1 LRLDWDAILNWN
13 MAKPNSIELPDGE
26 RVDIL
31 YEDRSVLAIDKPP
44 GWMLAPVSWDKTSR
58 NLHRALMLSMQM
70 GDFWAR
76 SRNLRYIRFI
86 HRLDTETS
94 GVVLLARNPGAL
106 SAMSQLFETR
116 RMHKKYLAL
125 VRGLP
130 RQTQW
135 TCHLKI
141 TSELDATGRMQIDE
155 RHGREA
161 ETAFVVLQ
169 QGQGS
174 ALIEAAP
181 VTGRTHQIRV
191 HLAAAGHPI
200 LGDALYGE
208 KGPALALRAVELSY
222 TDPFQKRPVR
232 ILAPTENFMRRAKQL
247 LAKATM

>member
-1 LRLDWDAILNWN
+1 
-13 MAKPNSIELPDGE
+13 MAKPNSIELPDGA

-58 NLHRALMLSMQM
+58 NLHRALMLSMQA

-86 HRLDTETS
+86 HRLDAETS
-94 GVVLLARNPGAL
+94 GVVLLAKNPGAL

-116 RMHKKYLAL
+116 RMQKKYLAV

-130 RQTQW
+130 RQTHW

-141 TSELDATGRMQIDE
+141 TPEMDATGRMQVDE
-155 RHGREA
+155 RRGREA

-169 QGQGS
+169 QGKES
-174 ALIEAAP
+174 ALIEASP
-181 VTGRTHQIRV
+181 LTGRTHQIRV

-200 LGDALYGE
+200 LGDALYGN
-208 KGPALALRAVELSY
+208 KGPALALRAVEISY

-232 ILAPTENFMRRAKQL
+232 ILAPAQGFLSRAQQL
-247 LAKATM
+247 LAKTAI

>member
-1 LRLDWDAILNWN
+1 
-13 MAKPNSIELPDGE
+13 MAKPNCIELPDGT

-58 NLHRALMLSMQM
+58 NLHRALMVSMQE

-86 HRLDTETS
+86 HRLDADTS
-94 GVVLLARNPGAL
+94 GVVLLARNAGAL
-106 SAMSQLFETR
+106 SVMSRLFETR
-116 RMHKKYLAL
+116 RMHKKYLAV

-130 RQTQW
+130 TQTQW
-135 TCHLKI
+135 TCRRKI
-141 TSELDATGRMQIDE
+141 TSELDAAGRMQIDE
-155 RHGREA
+155 RNGREA

-169 QGQGS
+169 RGHGS
-174 ALIEAAP
+174 ALIEASP

-200 LGDALYGE
+200 LGDALYGD
-208 KGPALALRAVELSY
+208 KGPALALRAVEISY

-232 ILAPTENFMRRAKQL
+232 ILAPTEAFLRRADQL
-247 LAKATM
+247 MKG

>member
-1 LRLDWDAILNWN
+1 
-13 MAKPNSIELPDGE
+13 
-26 RVDIL
+26 
-31 YEDRSVLAIDKPP
+31 VLAIDKPP

-58 NLHRALMLSMQM
+58 NLHRALMLSMQA

-86 HRLDTETS
+86 HRLDAETS
-94 GVVLLARNPGAL
+94 GVVLLAKNPGAL

-116 RMHKKYLAL
+116 RMHKKYLAV
-125 VRGLP
+125 VRGRPL
-130 RQTQW
+130 QSHW
-135 TCHLKI
+135 TCRLRI
-141 TSELDATGRMQIDE
+141 TPELDATGRMQVDE

-169 QGQGS
+169 QGKAS

-200 LGDALYGE
+200 LGDALYGD
-208 KGPALALRAVELSY
+208 KGPALALRAVEISY

-232 ILAPTENFMRRAKQL
+232 ILAPTENFLRRAKQFL
-247 LAKATM
+247 GGL

>member
-1 LRLDWDAILNWN
+1 

-58 NLHRALMLSMQM
+58 NLHRALMLSMQA

-86 HRLDTETS
+86 HRLDAETS
-94 GVVLLARNPGAL
+94 GVVLLAKNPGAL

-116 RMHKKYLAL
+116 RMHKKYLAV
-125 VRGLP
+125 VRGRPL
-130 RQTQW
+130 QSHW
-135 TCHLKI
+135 TCRLRI
-141 TSELDATGRMQIDE
+141 TPELDATGRMQVDE

-169 QGQGS
+169 QGKAS

-200 LGDALYGE
+200 LGDALYGD
-208 KGPALALRAVELSY
+208 KGPALALRAVEISY

-232 ILAPTENFMRRAKQL
+232 ILAPTENFLRRAKQFL
-247 LAKATM
+247 GGL

>member
-1 LRLDWDAILNWN
+1 
-13 MAKPNSIELPDGE
+13 MAKPNSIELPDGA

-58 NLHRALMLSMQM
+58 NLHRALMLSMQE

-86 HRLDTETS
+86 HRLDADTS

-106 SAMSQLFETR
+106 SVMSRLFETR
-116 RMHKKYLAL
+116 RVRKKYLAV

-130 RQTQW
+130 PQTHW
-135 TCHLKI
+135 TCRLKI
-141 TSELDATGRMQIDE
+141 APELDATGRMQVDE
-155 RHGREA
+155 RRGKEA

-169 QGQGS
+169 QGQRS

-191 HLAAAGHPI
+191 HLAAAGHPV
-200 LGDALYGE
+200 LGDVLYGD
-208 KGPALALRAVELSY
+208 KGPALALRAVEISY

-232 ILAPTENFMRRAKQL
+232 ILAPTEDFLRRAKQFL
-247 LAKATM
+247 DGQ

>member
-1 LRLDWDAILNWN
+1 
-13 MAKPNSIELPDGE
+13 MAKPNSIELPDGP

-58 NLHRALMLSMQM
+58 NLHRALMLSMQA

-86 HRLDTETS
+86 HRLDAETS
-94 GVVLLARNPGAL
+94 GVVLLAKNPGAL
-106 SAMSQLFETR
+106 SVMSRLFETR
-116 RMHKKYLAL
+116 RMGKKYLAV

-130 RQTQW
+130 AQTRW
-135 TCHLKI
+135 TCRLKI
-141 TSELDATGRMQIDE
+141 ASEVDATGRMQVDE
-155 RHGREA
+155 RWGKEA
-161 ETAFVVLQ
+161 ETVFVVLQ
-169 QGQGS
+169 KGLGS

-191 HLAAAGHPI
+191 HLAAAGHPV
-200 LGDALYGE
+200 LGDALYGD
-208 KGPALALRAVELSY
+208 KGPALALRAVEISY

-232 ILAPTENFMRRAKQL
+232 ILAPTEDFLRRAERFL
-247 LAKATM
+247 GGI

>member
-1 LRLDWDAILNWN
+1 

-26 RVDIL
+26 CVDIL

-44 GWMLAPVSWDKTSR
+44 GWMLAPVSWDRTSR
-58 NLHRALMLSMQM
+58 NLHRTLMHSMQA
-70 GDFWAR
+70 GEFWAR

-94 GVVLLARNPGAL
+94 GVVLMAKNPGAL
-106 SAMSQLFETR
+106 SVMSRLFETR
-116 RMHKKYLAL
+116 RMSKKYLAV

-135 TCHLKI
+135 TCRLKI
-141 TSELDATGRMQIDE
+141 ASEMDARGRMQIDE

-169 QGQGS
+169 QGKGS
-174 ALIEAAP
+174 ALIEASP

-200 LGDALYGE
+200 LGDLLYGD
-208 KGPALALRAVELSY
+208 KGPALALRAVEISY
-222 TDPFQKRPVR
+222 IDPFQKRPVR
-232 ILAPTENFMRRAKQL
+232 ILAPTENFIRRAKQH
-247 LAKATM
+247 LAQTGI

>member
-1 LRLDWDAILNWN
+1 
-13 MAKPNSIELPDGE
+13 MAKPSRIELPDGTQ
-26 RVDIL
+26 VDIL

-58 NLHRALMLSMQM
+58 NLHRALMLSMQA
-70 GDFWAR
+70 GEFWAR

-86 HRLDTETS
+86 HRLDADTS

-106 SAMSQLFETR
+106 SVMSQLFETR
-116 RMHKKYLAL
+116 RVGKKYLAV
-125 VRGLP
+125 VRGIP
-130 RQTQW
+130 AQTSW
-135 TCHLKI
+135 TCRLKLAL
-141 TSELDATGRMQIDE
+141 ELDSTGRMRVDE

-169 QGQGS
+169 KGQGS

-200 LGDALYGE
+200 LGDVMYGE
-208 KGPALALRAVELSY
+208 KGPPLALRAVEISY
-222 TDPFQKRPVR
+222 IDP
-232 ILAPTENFMRRAKQL
+232 
-247 LAKATM
+247 

>member
-1 LRLDWDAILNWN
+1 

-31 YEDRSVLAIDKPP
+31 YEDRSVLAIDKPA

-58 NLHRALMLSMQM
+58 NLHRTLMHSMQA
-70 GDFWAR
+70 GEYWAR

-94 GVVLLARNPGAL
+94 GVVLMAKNPGAL
-106 SAMSQLFETR
+106 SVMSRLFETR
-116 RMHKKYLAL
+116 RMSKKYLAV

-135 TCHLKI
+135 TCRLNI
-141 TSELDATGRMQIDE
+141 ASEMDATGRMRIDE
-155 RHGREA
+155 RHGKEA

-169 QGQGS
+169 QGKGS
-174 ALIEAAP
+174 ALIEASP

-200 LGDALYGE
+200 LGDVLYGD
-208 KGPALALRAVELSY
+208 KGPALALRAVEISY

-232 ILAPTENFMRRAKQL
+232 ILAPTENFIRRAKQH
-247 LAKATM
+247 LAQTAL

>member
-1 LRLDWDAILNWN
+1 
-13 MAKPNSIELPDGE
+13 MAKPNSIELPDGT

-58 NLHRALMLSMQM
+58 NLHRALMLSMQA
-70 GDFWAR
+70 GEFWAR

-86 HRLDTETS
+86 HRLDAETS
-94 GVVLLARNPGAL
+94 GVVLLAKNPGAL
-106 SAMSQLFETR
+106 SVMSRLFEAR
-116 RMHKKYLAL
+116 RVGKKYLVV
-125 VRGLP
+125 VRGRP
-130 RQTQW
+130 MHKHWACR
-135 TCHLKI
+135 LKI
-141 TSELDATGRMQIDE
+141 TSELDATGRMQVDE
-155 RHGREA
+155 RRGREA

-191 HLAAAGHPI
+191 HLSAAGHPI
-200 LGDALYGE
+200 LGDALYGD
-208 KGPALALRAVELSY
+208 KGPVLALRAVEISY

-232 ILAPTENFMRRAKQL
+232 ILAPTEDFLRRARQL
-247 LAKATM
+247 LGAS